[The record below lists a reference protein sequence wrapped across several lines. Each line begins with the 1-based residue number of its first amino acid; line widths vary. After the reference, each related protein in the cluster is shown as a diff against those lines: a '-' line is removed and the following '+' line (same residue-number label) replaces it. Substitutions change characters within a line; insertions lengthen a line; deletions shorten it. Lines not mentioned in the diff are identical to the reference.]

1 MAVSILRRPYGYV
14 RTSNEGTGSVNESGG
29 VPGVVNIVSTAHGI
43 ADGATIYLK
52 CPIENYNGFVLIEVA
67 DANNFRLKDV
77 EGNYIDYLTGTAG
90 TEVSFFVH
98 NTAITWNCVHLPIV
112 YKLSNTLW
120 PTNSVDTIRTI
131 SAVTDSNGYCSMTA
145 SGDIKATGSAAAL
158 EFVKIT
164 GSTDDDLNGVWQIIT
179 YSSDTSFVLDIPY
192 SSANDTALTGASIQY
207 YYNNYVTKVQ
217 IWGGLN
223 NGHEYYAQEPY
234 SLLATLDLIPDEN
247 NICMFSIAEILKK
260 NVAIKNNL
268 LLGTL
273 PNNLDAWTGFFIKYA
288 EEYDDSDGTTLSRS
302 TVSYT
307 SDLNTFEGYA
317 ANAMLPFKNV
327 YSGALSEYVSGDSAQ
342 KFLTNWEQPTI
353 FTGKYLDLS
362 FINNALFDSFSNPA
376 LSTFIN
382 QSSGTLWTTGA
393 TPSITLADGASS
405 ALLSVRFTEVF
416 KSGITYRVGVSITY
430 TGTSTTVLTTS
441 IENASNTNVNFIQ
454 SFLNNGVNVIT
465 VDLVS
470 AGDYHYFVFQVV
482 DVAGGGAGSYTLNNY
497 WIYPVDDT
505 DFAKVYLK
513 EDDTVTLMDVTNEG
527 VYRVPLSDPDCDNE
541 TVEVKLLKVPI
552 EITPVP
558 ADWTD
563 NVAWTSYQLRTFTYI
578 DASAPYALQPE
589 SYFTLDVEAGDIMA
603 VDVTLALTGTY
614 NGTITVSS
622 ALTNGPNTVISTP
635 NPNQTTLTTGQT
647 VTLSSL
653 LTATATVAG
662 ARFNIIVS
670 VGAGTGDI
678 NLVMTIPP
686 TYVLISDNPASET
699 KTIDIDCDCV
709 PSQAEEGI
717 YLSWLNNLGGFDYWL
732 FTAYKDHII
741 NITDSGETKVNTFPN
756 WPVSYGEFAD
766 TIRKQTFRDSE
777 TQILVRSQHLTKD
790 QITQI
795 QSIKTSPLVQIVN
808 SIYDRRTVLV
818 DTDSFTVYQEE
829 QKLYQIQFTITYT
842 DDVPSQRV

>member
-120 PTNSVDTIRTI
+120 PTNSVDTVRTI

-164 GSTDDDLNGVWQIIT
+164 GSTDDDLNGIWQIIT

-223 NGHEYYAQEPY
+223 EGHPYYGQKPY
-234 SLLATLDLIPDEN
+234 ELLATLDLIPDEDN
-247 NICMFSIAEILKK
+247 VCLFSVSEILKK
-260 NVAIKNNL
+260 HIELKNNL

-273 PNNLDAWTGFFIKYA
+273 PNNLDAWTGFFIKHG
-288 EEYDDSDGTTLSRS
+288 EEFDDSDGTTLSRS

-317 ANAMLPFKNV
+317 ANSLLPFKNM
-327 YSGALSEYVSGDSAQ
+327 YSGALSEYTTNDDEQ
-342 KFLTNWEQPTI
+342 KFLTSWDEPTL
-353 FTGKYLDLS
+353 FTGHYFDLS
-362 FINNALFDSFSNPA
+362 IIFNVPPNSEEAPLLRSEFYKNGVKITETFTETEELATGIYRLELDNDIDCDVYDRVDASVQSNDAIVFIPSGFDDNIGS
-376 LSTFIN
+376 
-382 QSSGTLWTTGA
+382 WTTKTLTVFTKA
-393 TPSITLADGASS
+393 VTPAINAVESQRLLVADIGDTVRLSYTVTIIGTWTGQVIITFGLRDSGNNSASILISPGASS
-405 ALLSVRFTEVF
+405 L
-416 KSGITYRVGVSITY
+416 TY
-430 TGTSTTVLTTS
+430 TANGTYTIDMVLQATAVS
-441 IENASNTNVNFIQ
+441 ENIIILLNGSVLVGTANV
-454 SFLNNGVNVIT
+454 
-465 VDLVS
+465 
-470 AGDYHYFVFQVV
+470 A
-482 DVAGGGAGSYTLNNY
+482 
-497 WIYPVDDT
+497 
-505 DFAKVYLK
+505 
-513 EDDTVTLMDVTNEG
+513 
-527 VYRVPLSDPDCDNE
+527 
-541 TVEVKLLKVPI
+541 
-552 EITPVP
+552 ITP
-558 ADWTD
+558 
-563 NVAWTSYQLRTFTYI
+563 TSDIGL
-578 DASAPYALQPE
+578 
-589 SYFTLDVEAGDIMA
+589 SY
-603 VDVTLALTGTY
+603 
-614 NGTITVSS
+614 
-622 ALTNGPNTVISTP
+622 VI
-635 NPNQTTLTTGQT
+635 
-647 VTLSSL
+647 
-653 LTATATVAG
+653 
-662 ARFNIIVS
+662 
-670 VGAGTGDI
+670 
-678 NLVMTIPP
+678 
-686 TYVLISDNPASET
+686 SET
-699 KTIDIDCDCV
+699 KTIDINCDCV

>member
-120 PTNSVDTIRTI
+120 PTNSVDTVRTI

-164 GSTDDDLNGVWQIIT
+164 GSTDDDLNGIWQIIT

-223 NGHEYYAQEPY
+223 EGHPYYGQKPY
-234 SLLATLDLIPDEN
+234 ELLATLDLIPDEDN
-247 NICMFSIAEILKK
+247 VCLFSVSEILKK
-260 NVAIKNNL
+260 HIELKNNL

-273 PNNLDAWTGFFIKYA
+273 PNNLDAWTGFFIKHG
-288 EEYDDSDGTTLSRS
+288 EEFDDSDGTTLSRS

-317 ANAMLPFKNV
+317 ANSLLPFKNM
-327 YSGALSEYVSGDSAQ
+327 YSGALSEYTTNDDEQ
-342 KFLTNWEQPTI
+342 KFLTSWDEPTL
-353 FTGKYLDLS
+353 FTGHYFDLS
-362 FINNALFDSFSNPA
+362 IIFNVPPNSEEAPLLRSEFYKNGVKITETFTETEELATGIYRLELDNDIDCDVYDRVDASVQSNDAIVFIPSGFDDNIGS
-376 LSTFIN
+376 
-382 QSSGTLWTTGA
+382 WTTKTLTVFTKA
-393 TPSITLADGASS
+393 VTPAINAVESQRLLVADIGDTVRLSYTVTIIGTWTGQVIITFGLRDSGNNSASILISPGASS
-405 ALLSVRFTEVF
+405 L
-416 KSGITYRVGVSITY
+416 TY
-430 TGTSTTVLTTS
+430 TANGTYTIDMVLQATAVS
-441 IENASNTNVNFIQ
+441 ENIIILLNGSVLVGTANV
-454 SFLNNGVNVIT
+454 T
-465 VDLVS
+465 
-470 AGDYHYFVFQVV
+470 
-482 DVAGGGAGSYTLNNY
+482 
-497 WIYPVDDT
+497 
-505 DFAKVYLK
+505 
-513 EDDTVTLMDVTNEG
+513 
-527 VYRVPLSDPDCDNE
+527 
-541 TVEVKLLKVPI
+541 
-552 EITPVP
+552 ITP
-558 ADWTD
+558 
-563 NVAWTSYQLRTFTYI
+563 TSDIGL
-578 DASAPYALQPE
+578 
-589 SYFTLDVEAGDIMA
+589 SY
-603 VDVTLALTGTY
+603 
-614 NGTITVSS
+614 
-622 ALTNGPNTVISTP
+622 VI
-635 NPNQTTLTTGQT
+635 
-647 VTLSSL
+647 
-653 LTATATVAG
+653 
-662 ARFNIIVS
+662 
-670 VGAGTGDI
+670 
-678 NLVMTIPP
+678 
-686 TYVLISDNPASET
+686 SET
-699 KTIDIDCDCV
+699 KTIDINCDCV

-842 DDVPSQRV
+842 DDVPSQRVRGSNFTIQG

>member
-120 PTNSVDTIRTI
+120 PTNSVDTVRTI

-164 GSTDDDLNGVWQIIT
+164 GSTDDDLNGIWQIIT

-223 NGHEYYAQEPY
+223 EGHPYYGQKPY
-234 SLLATLDLIPDEN
+234 ELLATLDLIPDEDN
-247 NICMFSIAEILKK
+247 VCLFSVSEILKK
-260 NVAIKNNL
+260 HIELKNNL

-273 PNNLDAWTGFFIKYA
+273 PNNLDAWTGFFIKHG
-288 EEYDDSDGTTLSRS
+288 EEFDDSDGTTLSRS

-317 ANAMLPFKNV
+317 ANSLLPFKNM
-327 YSGALSEYVSGDSAQ
+327 YSGALSEYTTNDDEQ
-342 KFLTNWEQPTI
+342 KFLTSWDEPTL
-353 FTGKYLDLS
+353 FTGHYFDLS
-362 FINNALFDSFSNPA
+362 IIFNVPPNSEEAPLLRSEFYKNGVKITETFTETEELATGIYRLELDNDIDCDVYDRVDASVQSNDAIVFIPSGFDDNIGS
-376 LSTFIN
+376 
-382 QSSGTLWTTGA
+382 WTTKTLTVFTKA
-393 TPSITLADGASS
+393 VTPAINAVESQRLLVADIGDTVRLSYTVTIIGTWTGQVIITFGLRDSGNNSASILISPGASS
-405 ALLSVRFTEVF
+405 L
-416 KSGITYRVGVSITY
+416 TY
-430 TGTSTTVLTTS
+430 TANGTYTIDMVLQATAVS
-441 IENASNTNVNFIQ
+441 ENIIILLNGSVLVGTANV
-454 SFLNNGVNVIT
+454 T
-465 VDLVS
+465 
-470 AGDYHYFVFQVV
+470 
-482 DVAGGGAGSYTLNNY
+482 
-497 WIYPVDDT
+497 
-505 DFAKVYLK
+505 
-513 EDDTVTLMDVTNEG
+513 
-527 VYRVPLSDPDCDNE
+527 
-541 TVEVKLLKVPI
+541 
-552 EITPVP
+552 ITP
-558 ADWTD
+558 
-563 NVAWTSYQLRTFTYI
+563 TSDIGL
-578 DASAPYALQPE
+578 
-589 SYFTLDVEAGDIMA
+589 SY
-603 VDVTLALTGTY
+603 
-614 NGTITVSS
+614 
-622 ALTNGPNTVISTP
+622 VI
-635 NPNQTTLTTGQT
+635 
-647 VTLSSL
+647 
-653 LTATATVAG
+653 
-662 ARFNIIVS
+662 
-670 VGAGTGDI
+670 
-678 NLVMTIPP
+678 
-686 TYVLISDNPASET
+686 SET
-699 KTIDIDCDCV
+699 KTIDINCDCV

>member
-120 PTNSVDTIRTI
+120 PTNSVDTVRTI

-164 GSTDDDLNGVWQIIT
+164 GSTDDDLNGIWQIIT

-223 NGHEYYAQEPY
+223 EGHPYYGQKPY
-234 SLLATLDLIPDEN
+234 ELLATLDLIPDEDN
-247 NICMFSIAEILKK
+247 VCLFSVSEILKK
-260 NVAIKNNL
+260 HIELKNNL

-273 PNNLDAWTGFFIKYA
+273 PNNLDAWTGFFIKHG
-288 EEYDDSDGTTLSRS
+288 EEFDDSDGTTLSRS

-317 ANAMLPFKNV
+317 ANSLLPFKNM
-327 YSGALSEYVSGDSAQ
+327 YSGALSEYTTNDDEQ
-342 KFLTNWEQPTI
+342 KFLTSWDEPTL
-353 FTGKYLDLS
+353 FTGHYFDLS
-362 FINNALFDSFSNPA
+362 IIFNVPPNSEEAPLLRSEFYKNGVKITETFTETEELATGIYRLELDNDIDCDVYDRVDASVQSNDAIVFIPSGFDDNIGS
-376 LSTFIN
+376 
-382 QSSGTLWTTGA
+382 WTTKTLTVFTKA
-393 TPSITLADGASS
+393 VTPAINAVESQRLLVADIGDTVRLSYTVTIIGTWTGQVIITFGLRDSGNNSASILISPGASS
-405 ALLSVRFTEVF
+405 L
-416 KSGITYRVGVSITY
+416 TY
-430 TGTSTTVLTTS
+430 TANGTYTIDMVLQATAVS
-441 IENASNTNVNFIQ
+441 ENIIILLNGSVLVGTANV
-454 SFLNNGVNVIT
+454 T
-465 VDLVS
+465 
-470 AGDYHYFVFQVV
+470 
-482 DVAGGGAGSYTLNNY
+482 
-497 WIYPVDDT
+497 
-505 DFAKVYLK
+505 
-513 EDDTVTLMDVTNEG
+513 
-527 VYRVPLSDPDCDNE
+527 
-541 TVEVKLLKVPI
+541 
-552 EITPVP
+552 ITP
-558 ADWTD
+558 
-563 NVAWTSYQLRTFTYI
+563 TSDIGL
-578 DASAPYALQPE
+578 
-589 SYFTLDVEAGDIMA
+589 SY
-603 VDVTLALTGTY
+603 
-614 NGTITVSS
+614 
-622 ALTNGPNTVISTP
+622 VI
-635 NPNQTTLTTGQT
+635 
-647 VTLSSL
+647 
-653 LTATATVAG
+653 
-662 ARFNIIVS
+662 
-670 VGAGTGDI
+670 
-678 NLVMTIPP
+678 
-686 TYVLISDNPASET
+686 SET
-699 KTIDIDCDCV
+699 KTIDINCDCV

-795 QSIKTSPLVQIVN
+795 QSIKTSPLVQ
-808 SIYDRRTVLV
+808 
-818 DTDSFTVYQEE
+818 
-829 QKLYQIQFTITYT
+829 
-842 DDVPSQRV
+842 P

>member
-192 SSANDTALTGASIQY
+192 SAANDTALTGASIQY

-223 NGHEYYAQEPY
+223 EGHPYYGQKPY
-234 SLLATLDLIPDEN
+234 ELLATLDLIPDEN
-247 NICMFSIAEILKK
+247 NVCLFSVSEILKK
-260 NVAIKNNL
+260 HIELKNNL

-273 PNNLDAWTGFFIKYA
+273 PNNLDAWTGFFIKHG
-288 EEYDDSDGTTLSRS
+288 EEFDDSDGTTLSRS

-317 ANAMLPFKNV
+317 ANSFLPFKNM
-327 YSGALSEYVSGDSAQ
+327 YSGALSEYTTNNDEQ
-342 KFLTNWEQPTI
+342 KFLTSWEEPTLFTGHYFDLSMIFNVGPTSAEAPLLRSEFYKNGVKITETFTEHPESATGIYRLELDNDIDCDDYDRVDASVQSNDAIVFIPSGFSTDLSGFWGTKNLTI
-353 FTGKYLDLS
+353 FSKAVVPATVNIESARFFVADTGDTVRLS
-362 FINNALFDSFSNPA
+362 YTVLITGTWTGAVSILFGLRDSLNNSVSLIVSPTFSSLNYTA
-376 LSTFIN
+376 NGTYAVDFVLSATGLAASIIISLTN
-382 QSSGTLWTTGA
+382 NILSGTA
-393 TPSITLADGASS
+393 
-405 ALLSVRFTEVF
+405 
-416 KSGITYRVGVSITY
+416 
-430 TGTSTTVLTTS
+430 
-441 IENASNTNVNFIQ
+441 NV
-454 SFLNNGVNVIT
+454 
-465 VDLVS
+465 
-470 AGDYHYFVFQVV
+470 
-482 DVAGGGAGSYTLNNY
+482 
-497 WIYPVDDT
+497 
-505 DFAKVYLK
+505 
-513 EDDTVTLMDVTNEG
+513 TVTPTSDIG
-527 VYRVPLSDPDCDNE
+527 LS
-541 TVEVKLLKVPI
+541 
-552 EITPVP
+552 
-558 ADWTD
+558 
-563 NVAWTSYQLRTFTYI
+563 Y
-578 DASAPYALQPE
+578 
-589 SYFTLDVEAGDIMA
+589 
-603 VDVTLALTGTY
+603 
-614 NGTITVSS
+614 
-622 ALTNGPNTVISTP
+622 VI
-635 NPNQTTLTTGQT
+635 
-647 VTLSSL
+647 
-653 LTATATVAG
+653 
-662 ARFNIIVS
+662 
-670 VGAGTGDI
+670 
-678 NLVMTIPP
+678 
-686 TYVLISDNPASET
+686 SET
-699 KTIDIDCDCV
+699 KTIEINCDCV

>member
-131 SAVTDSNGYCSMTA
+131 SAVTDSNGYCNMTA

-192 SSANDTALTGASIQY
+192 SAANDTALTGASIQY

-223 NGHEYYAQEPY
+223 EGHPYYGQKPY
-234 SLLATLDLIPDEN
+234 ELLATLDLIPDEN
-247 NICMFSIAEILKK
+247 NVCLFSVSEILKK
-260 NVAIKNNL
+260 HIELKNNL

-273 PNNLDAWTGFFIKYA
+273 PNNLDAWTGFFIKHG
-288 EEYDDSDGTTLSRS
+288 EEFDDSDGTTLSRS

-317 ANAMLPFKNV
+317 ANSFLPFKNM
-327 YSGALSEYVSGDSAQ
+327 YSGALSEYTTNNDEQ
-342 KFLTNWEQPTI
+342 KFLTSWEEPTLFTGHYFDLSMIFNVGPTSAEAPLLRSEFYKNGVKITETFTEHPEFATGIYRLELDNDIDCDDYDRVDASVQSNDAIVFIPSGFSTDLSGFWGTKNLTI
-353 FTGKYLDLS
+353 FSKAVVPATVNIESARFFVADTGDTVRLS
-362 FINNALFDSFSNPA
+362 YTVLITGTWTGAVSILFGLRDSLNNSVSLIVSPTFSSLNYTA
-376 LSTFIN
+376 NGTYAVDFVLSATGLAASIIISLTN
-382 QSSGTLWTTGA
+382 NILSGTA
-393 TPSITLADGASS
+393 
-405 ALLSVRFTEVF
+405 
-416 KSGITYRVGVSITY
+416 
-430 TGTSTTVLTTS
+430 
-441 IENASNTNVNFIQ
+441 NV
-454 SFLNNGVNVIT
+454 
-465 VDLVS
+465 
-470 AGDYHYFVFQVV
+470 
-482 DVAGGGAGSYTLNNY
+482 
-497 WIYPVDDT
+497 
-505 DFAKVYLK
+505 
-513 EDDTVTLMDVTNEG
+513 TVTPTSDIG
-527 VYRVPLSDPDCDNE
+527 LS
-541 TVEVKLLKVPI
+541 
-552 EITPVP
+552 
-558 ADWTD
+558 
-563 NVAWTSYQLRTFTYI
+563 Y
-578 DASAPYALQPE
+578 
-589 SYFTLDVEAGDIMA
+589 
-603 VDVTLALTGTY
+603 
-614 NGTITVSS
+614 
-622 ALTNGPNTVISTP
+622 VI
-635 NPNQTTLTTGQT
+635 
-647 VTLSSL
+647 
-653 LTATATVAG
+653 
-662 ARFNIIVS
+662 
-670 VGAGTGDI
+670 
-678 NLVMTIPP
+678 
-686 TYVLISDNPASET
+686 SET
-699 KTIDIDCDCV
+699 KTIEINCDCV